1 MSLPRIVATDLDG
14 TLLTSAGAVSPRT
27 RKALRSAR
35 DAGAEIVF
43 VTARPPR
50 AVREIAEEV
59 GVTGTAICSNGAIVY
74 DLATDEIVD
83 TLPLDLP
90 AARKVA
96 QALADA
102 LPGVGL
108 AIETGLGVLAE
119 AAYTRRIAEDAAYYR
134 EVRSVFDENQPI
146 VKLLAMSEV
155 HTADEMAAAV
165 MTALR
170 ELAEVTHSGARGLLE
185 ISAPGVTKAG
195 ALERLCRARGV
206 DRGEVVAFG
215 DMPNDLA
222 VLAYAGAGYAMANAH
237 ETVLAAIERRTLSN
251 DEDGVAAVLEE
262 LYG

>member
-1 MSLPRIVATDLDG
+1 MTLPRIVATDLDG
-14 TLLTSAGAVSPRT
+14 TLLTSGGAVSPRT

-35 DAGAEIVF
+35 AAGAEIVF

-50 AVREIAEEV
+50 AVRVIAEQT

-74 DLATDEIVD
+74 DLATDEI
-83 TLPLDLP
+83 TGSLPLDP
-90 AARKVA
+90 ASARKIA
-96 QALADA
+96 QALAGA

-108 AIETGLGVLAE
+108 AIETGRSVLAE
-119 AAYTRRIAEDAAYYR
+119 AAYTLRIAEDMAYYR
-134 EVRSVFDENQPI
+134 EVRSVFDEDQPI
-146 VKLLAMSEV
+146 AKLLAMSEA
-155 HTADEMAAAV
+155 HTADEMLAAV
-165 MTALR
+165 LAALTG
-170 ELAEVTHSGARGLLE
+170 LGEVTHSGVRGLLE

-195 ALERLCRARGV
+195 TLERLCLARGV